1 MTRVQ
6 APLTL
11 TDLRTQARPLG
22 GGRHSEV
29 FLLEN
34 RVYKVYKE
42 RGWLALEHKN
52 MLRAGLESWVLDTLD
67 LGGREVLVMRAF
79 DGVPATAQT
88 LPGVL
93 EPLCGFLE
101 RIHRGQYQGQH
112 QGQGGAQVDVSR
124 IVRRLERFRTLER
137 PELRPLFAE
146 VETALLE
153 DRFSAPSAFCH
164 LDLWAD
170 NVLVSNVG
178 EVLVID
184 WVRADWDDPLRDVA
198 LLKSGTLDLLERH
211 ASLEALRPYIHSPA
225 QRLRLRS
232 YLALTYLHDIY
243 WLTHNEPDSLEAQY
257 PVKLERGLDALESL

>member
-1 MTRVQ
+1 MTRVL
-6 APLTL
+6 APPSL
-11 TDLRTQARPLG
+11 TDLRTHARALG

-34 RVYKVYKE
+34 RVYKVYRE

-52 MLRAGLESWVLDTLD
+52 MLRAGLERWLVDTLD
-67 LGGREVLVMRAF
+67 LQGREVLVMRAF

-93 EPLCGFLE
+93 EPLRGFLE
-101 RIHRGQYQGQH
+101 RIHREH
-112 QGQGGAQVDVSR
+112 SGAQVDVSR
-124 IVRRLERFRTLER
+124 IVRRLERFRSLER

-153 DRFSAPSAFCH
+153 DRFSAHSAFCH

-170 NVLVSNVG
+170 NVLVSPSGEGGAG

-198 LLKSGTLDLLERH
+198 LLKSGTLDVLERTP
-211 ASLEALRPYIHSPA
+211 SLEALNSYIHNPA
-225 QRLRLRS
+225 ERLRLRA

-243 WLTHNEPDSLEAQY
+243 WLVHNEPESLEAQY
-257 PVKLERGLDALESL
+257 PVKLERALDALENL

>member
-1 MTRVQ
+1 MTLVQ

-11 TDLRTQARPLG
+11 TDLRTQASPLG

-42 RGWLALEHKN
+42 RGWLALERKN
-52 MLRAGLESWVLDTLD
+52 MLRAGLERWVLDTLS
-67 LGGREVLVMRAF
+67 LEGREVLVMRAF
-79 DGVPATAQT
+79 NGVPATAQT

-101 RIHRGQYQGQH
+101 RIHQGRS
-112 QGQGGAQVDVSR
+112 GAQVDVSR
-124 IVRRLERFRTLER
+124 IIRRLERFRSLES
-137 PELRPLFAE
+137 PELRPLFKE
-146 VETALLE
+146 VKTALE
-153 DRFSAPSAFCH
+153 GDRFNGPSAFCH

-170 NVLVSNVG
+170 NVLVSPSD

-198 LLKSGTLDLLERH
+198 LLKSGTLDLLERD
-211 ASLEALRPYIHSPA
+211 ASLEALHPYTHSA
-225 QRLRLRS
+225 AERLRLRA
-232 YLALTYLHDIY
+232 YLALTYLHDLY
-243 WLTHNEPDSLEAQY
+243 WLTHTEPNSLEALY
-257 PVKLERGLDALESL
+257 PVKLERGLDVLERL

>member
-1 MTRVQ
+1 MTPVL
-6 APLTL
+6 APPSL
-11 TDLRTQARPLG
+11 TDLRTQARLLG

-34 RVYKVYKE
+34 QVYKVYKE

-52 MLRAGLESWVLDTLD
+52 MLRAGLERWVLDTLD
-67 LGGREVLVMRAF
+67 LDGREVLVIKAF

-93 EPLCGFLE
+93 EPLRGFLE
-101 RIHRGQYQGQH
+101 HIHRS
-112 QGQGGAQVDVSR
+112 QGGAQVDVSR
-124 IVRRLERFRTLER
+124 IVRRLERFRTLEQ

-146 VETALLE
+146 VETALEE
-153 DRFSAPSAFCH
+153 DRFNGPSAFCH

-170 NVLVSNVG
+170 NVLVSRSG

-198 LLKSGTLDLLERH
+198 LLKSGTLDLLEPQP
-211 ASLEALRPYIHSPA
+211 SLEALSGYVHSPA
-225 QRLRLRS
+225 QRLRLRG

-243 WLTHNEPDSLEAQY
+243 WLTHNEPESLEAQY
-257 PVKLERGLDALESL
+257 PVKLERGLDALENL